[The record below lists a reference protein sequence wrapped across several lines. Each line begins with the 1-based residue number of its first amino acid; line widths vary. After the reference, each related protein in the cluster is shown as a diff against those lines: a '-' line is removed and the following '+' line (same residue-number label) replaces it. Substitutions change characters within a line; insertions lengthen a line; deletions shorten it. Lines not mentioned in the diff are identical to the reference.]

1 MKSKPLVVLTATT
14 LCCMA
19 TLTNATLK
27 PPSTAPVSLNRSKLP
42 IKEPTYP
49 AITILDARKAKA
61 PPRFQVKAPEGAPNV
76 MVVLID
82 DQGFGVASA
91 FGGPV
96 KEPVLDRLASEGLR
110 FNNFNT
116 TALCS
121 PTRTALLTGY
131 NHHSNNMGSIAEAAT
146 SFPGNTGV
154 RPQTITPMAE
164 VLRQNGYSTA
174 AFGKYHETPPWEVS
188 VSGGYDRWP
197 THSGFDKFYGFIGG
211 ETNQWAP
218 TIYDGVTRVETP
230 RTPNYHFTTDMT
242 NQAISWIQA
251 QHTLTPDKP
260 FFTYFATGA
269 THAPHHAPKEW
280 IEKYKGK
287 FAMGWDKL
295 REQTLAK
302 QIELGIVPKGTKL
315 APKPEAIKDWE
326 SLSAQEKEL
335 FAHEM
340 EVFAGFAEFTD
351 HEVGRLLDSLKDMGV
366 LDNTLVFYI
375 VGDNGSSAE
384 GNMTGLFNETAA
396 LNGIRENFDDVYKNM
411 DKLGGPL
418 TYPHYAAG
426 WAVAGDAP
434 FSYTKQVASDF
445 GGTRNGVVV
454 YWPKGIQAKNEIRTQ
469 FSHAIDIA
477 PTVYDAV
484 KIPAP
489 KVVNGIVQRPIEG
502 TSMLYSFDGAKT
514 PTKHTTQYFEMFG
527 NRAIYQDG
535 WVART
540 IHREAWE
547 FQPRTS
553 LDKDVWQLFNVNED
567 FSEAND
573 LAATNP
579 KKLQELQKVFLKE
592 AVKYNVLP
600 IDDRSLERLN
610 PEIAGRPDLM
620 GTRTSLTLYDGMNVN
635 EGAALNTKN
644 HSYTVTADVDLADA
658 SSNGVIISQGGR
670 FGGWSLYMKDGI
682 AHHQYN
688 YLGLERSNVAATKAL
703 TAGHHVI
710 KYEFSIDEAKAGA
723 GGTAVLSVDGEKVA
737 EGKIPKTH
745 PYLQSMDEGINVG
758 ADHETPVSE
767 DYKEGDNKFTGKI
780 QKVTIENLPAKK

>member
-1 MKSKPLVVLTATT
+1 
-14 LCCMA
+14 
-19 TLTNATLK
+19 
-27 PPSTAPVSLNRSKLP
+27 
-42 IKEPTYP
+42 
-49 AITILDARKAKA
+49 
-61 PPRFQVKAPEGAPNV
+61 
-76 MVVLID
+76 
-82 DQGFGVASA
+82 
-91 FGGPV
+91 
-96 KEPVLDRLASEGLR
+96 
-110 FNNFNT
+110 
-116 TALCS
+116 
-121 PTRTALLTGY
+121 
-131 NHHSNNMGSIAEAAT
+131 
-146 SFPGNTGV
+146 
-154 RPQTITPMAE
+154 
-164 VLRQNGYSTA
+164 
-174 AFGKYHETPPWEVS
+174 
-188 VSGGYDRWP
+188 
-197 THSGFDKFYGFIGG
+197 
-211 ETNQWAP
+211 
-218 TIYDGVTRVETP
+218 
-230 RTPNYHFTTDMT
+230 MT

-287 FAMGWDKL
+287 FDMGWDKL

-326 SLSAQEKEL
+326 SLSAKEKEL
-335 FAHEM
+335 FAHEF

-351 HEVGRLLDSLKDMGV
+351 HEVGRLLDSFKDMGV

-454 YWPKGIQAKNEIRTQ
+454 HWPKGIQAKNEIRTQ

-477 PTVYDAV
+477 PTVYEAV

-502 TSMLYSFDGAKT
+502 TSMLYSFNDAKA
-514 PTKHTTQYFEMFG
+514 PNKHTTQYFEMTG
-527 NRAIYQDG
+527 NRAIYQDD

-540 IHREAWE
+540 IHRAAWE
-547 FQPRTS
+547 FQPRTT

-620 GTRTSLTLYDGMNVN
+620 GTRTALTLYDGMDVT
-635 EGAALNTKN
+635 EGAGINTKN
-644 HSYTVTADVDLADA
+644 KSYTITADIDLIDA
-658 SSNGVIISQGGR
+658 SANGVIISQGGR
-670 FGGWSLYMKDGI
+670 FGGWTLYMKDGI

-688 YLGLERSNVAATKAL
+688 YLGLDRSNVSATKAL
-703 TAGHHVI
+703 TAGHHVV
-710 KYEFSIDEAKAGA
+710 KYDFTIDEAKAGA
-723 GGTAVLSVDGEKVA
+723 GGTAVLSVDGEQVA
-737 EGKIPKTH
+737 EGKIPKTQ
-745 PYLQSMDEGINVG
+745 PYLMSLDEGINVG

>member
-1 MKSKPLVVLTATT
+1 
-14 LCCMA
+14 
-19 TLTNATLK
+19 
-27 PPSTAPVSLNRSKLP
+27 
-42 IKEPTYP
+42 
-49 AITILDARKAKA
+49 
-61 PPRFQVKAPEGAPNV
+61 
-76 MVVLID
+76 
-82 DQGFGVASA
+82 
-91 FGGPV
+91 
-96 KEPVLDRLASEGLR
+96 
-110 FNNFNT
+110 
-116 TALCS
+116 
-121 PTRTALLTGY
+121 
-131 NHHSNNMGSIAEAAT
+131 
-146 SFPGNTGV
+146 
-154 RPQTITPMAE
+154 MAE

-218 TIYDGVTRVETP
+218 TIYDGVTRIETP
-230 RTPNYHFTTDMT
+230 ITPNYHFTTDMT

-287 FAMGWDKL
+287 FDMGWDKL

-302 QIELGIVPKGTKL
+302 QIELGIVPQGTKL
-315 APKPEAIKDWE
+315 APKPEAIKDWD
-326 SLSAQEKEL
+326 SLSAKEKEL
-335 FAHEM
+335 FAHEF

-454 YWPKGIQAKNEIRTQ
+454 HWPKGIQAKNEIRTQ

-477 PTVYDAV
+477 PTVYEAV

-502 TSMLYSFDGAKT
+502 TSMLYSFNDAKA
-514 PTKHTTQYFEMFG
+514 PNKHTTQYFEMTG
-527 NRAIYQDG
+527 NRAIYQDD

-540 IHREAWE
+540 IHRAAWE
-547 FQPRTS
+547 FQPRTT

-620 GTRTSLTLYDGMNVN
+620 GTRTALTLYDGMDVT
-635 EGAALNTKN
+635 EGAGINTKN
-644 HSYTVTADVDLADA
+644 KSYSITADIDLIDA
-658 SSNGVIISQGGR
+658 SANGVIISQGGR
-670 FGGWSLYMKDGI
+670 FGGWTLYMKDGI

-688 YLGLERSNVAATKAL
+688 YLGLDRSNVSATKAL
-703 TAGHHVI
+703 TAGHHVV
-710 KYEFSIDEAKAGA
+710 KYDFTIDEDKAGA
-723 GGTAVLSVDGEKVA
+723 GGTTVLSVDGEQVA
-737 EGKIPKTH
+737 EGKIPKTQ
-745 PYLQSMDEGINVG
+745 PYLMSLDEGINVG